1 MQVDHSRGQS
11 PMAHQHLDSADIIAG
26 LKKMGG
32 EAMAQGMDADTFFNA
47 GFFSSI
53 LIDVSYRWI
62 SEWQVFPLF
71 KG

>member
-1 MQVDHSRGQS
+1 
-11 PMAHQHLDSADIIAG
+11 MAHQHLDSADIIAG
-26 LKKMGG
+26 LKQMGC

-53 LIDVSYRWI
+53 LVDVSYRWI
-62 SEWQVFPLF
+62 GEGQIFSLF